1 MQYEWY
7 IDAFWLTSFFID
19 SIAFLTAVLVM
30 GKQVRAFRCIL
41 AALLGASAE
50 TACFLLMS
58 DYFLYRITVMAV
70 INPLLLFILMKP
82 GRWKEFLKGYLT
94 VCGVILFIG
103 GVQTCFM
110 QYVPIRSRQNIW
122 YVILAAAAAV
132 IICYIKCRR
141 NYSQNLCEAKLIYGK
156 RQVLLKAFCDT
167 GNLLKD
173 PFTAKPVSIADFC
186 VFGPD
191 FPNEDVKIRYIPYR
205 TLGMEHGLLK
215 VLTIDK
221 MYIYLP
227 GKKLEVEKPVIGLK
241 ESGLMGQG
249 NVQLILNGA
258 LLSENNE
265 MGKGT
270 TQR

>member
-7 IDAFWLTSFFID
+7 IDAFWLTSFLID
-19 SIAFLTAVLVM
+19 SIAFLTALLVT
-30 GKQVRAFRCIL
+30 GKQIRTLRCVL
-41 AALLGASAE
+41 AALLGAGAE
-50 TACFLLMS
+50 TVCFLLMS
-58 DYFLYRITVMAV
+58 DYFLYRIVIMAV
-70 INPLLLFILMKP
+70 VNPLLILAFMRP
-82 GRWKEFLKGYLT
+82 GNWKEFIKSYLT

-110 QYVPIRSRQNIW
+110 QCAFIRFRQNVW
-122 YVILAAAAAV
+122 YVILAAAAAA
-132 IICYIKCRR
+132 IICYIKCRK
-141 NYSQNLCEAKLIYGK
+141 NYSQNLCEAKLCYGE
-156 RQVLLKAFCDT
+156 RHVLLKAFCDT

-173 PFTAKPVSIADFC
+173 PFTAKPVSIADDSIFKEA
-186 VFGPD
+186 FPD
-191 FPNEDVKIRYIPYR
+191 EDAKIRYIPYR

-227 GKKLEVEKPVIGLK
+227 GKKLEVEKPVIGLQ

-258 LLSENNE
+258 LLSEKN
-265 MGKGT
+265 
-270 TQR
+270 